1 MLASP
6 PMPAP
11 KLDRALVLHVAKL
24 SSLSLSEAEADKFA
38 GELARIV
45 TYVEQLD
52 GVDTADVAATAHV
65 QLDRMPLRED
75 ALTPC
80 LSHDDA
86 LAQAPQV
93 EGGGFAVPT
102 FVE

>member
-1 MLASP
+1 MAG
-6 PMPAP
+6 P

-24 SSLSLSEAEADKFA
+24 SSLSLSEAEADRFA

-45 TYVEQLD
+45 KYVEQLD
-52 GVDTADVAATAHV
+52 AVDTSDVPATAHV
-65 QLDRMPLRED
+65 QLDRMPLRPD
-75 ALTPC
+75 ALVPC
-80 LSHDDA
+80 LTHDEA
-86 LAQAPQV
+86 LAEAPQV